1 LAKQKILNAC
11 QCLFSQNNSSH
22 LNHFLSHLGE
32 FKREIGLPEGADV
45 KRLKNALQPDGT
57 LTIEIPVHD
66 NASLQPPLSPSAIDA
81 KFNNFS
87 LNEKSSAS
95 ALAAS
100 QHQQQHSSGKQVQ
113 ASNSDASGLINQ
125 TNDGKELKLT
135 FDLTGYKPED
145 LSIKVIDNNVL
156 KVHAIHIDNS
166 RGNQI
171 HREYTRQYILPDGLQ
186 PELLRA
192 RMSENGTLTVEVP
205 LPQVQPN
212 KYERVINI
220 QNNQPNR

>member
-1 LAKQKILNAC
+1 
-11 QCLFSQNNSSH
+11 
-22 LNHFLSHLGE
+22 
-32 FKREIGLPEGADV
+32 LPQGADV

-57 LTIEIPVHD
+57 LTIEIPVQD
-66 NASLQPPLSPSAIDA
+66 NANLRPQLSPTGLNKQFS
-81 KFNNFS
+81 NFS
-87 LNEKSSAS
+87 LSDNNALAS
-95 ALAAS
+95 AATSSSSLSSSTAAAAAAANNS
-100 QHQQQHSSGKQVQ
+100 LI
-113 ASNSDASGLINQ
+113 SNTSNVSGLIDQ
-125 TNDGKELKLT
+125 SNDGKELKLT

-145 LSIKVIDNNVL
+145 LTIKVIDNNTL
-156 KVHAIHIDNS
+156 KVHAVHIDNS

-220 QNNQPNR
+220 QNTNR

>member
-1 LAKQKILNAC
+1 MSTLNLNNFTL
-11 QCLFSQNNSSH
+11 LFIYSPTHKTSH
-22 LNHFLSHLGE
+22 WTNFFPKYKKGE

-66 NASLQPPLSPSAIDA
+66 NASLQPPLSPPAAIDTA
-81 KFNNFS
+81 KFNNLS
-87 LNEKSSAS
+87 LNEKSAS
-95 ALAAS
+95 AAH
-100 QHQQQHSSGKQVQ
+100 QHKQLQQQ
-113 ASNSDASGLINQ
+113 ATNNNNDGLINQ

-145 LSIKVIDNNVL
+145 LSIKVIDNNIL

-186 PELLRA
+186 PEFLRA

-220 QNNQPNR
+220 QQPNR